1 MHWLEPWLAVFAL
14 VFMSGYKNV
23 NSSKNLVLT
32 TLSLEGLTIRRA
44 EPDDCDAVYEMF
56 TASTVY
62 SGTLQLPYPSREY
75 WRRRLSENPDN
86 VYYLV
91 GIIEGRIVGM
101 AHVAPSPRL
110 RRRHAGAIGIS
121 VHADWQGKGLGKE
134 LMSAIVD
141 LADNWLNLT
150 RLELEVYADN
160 EAAIRLY
167 ERFGF
172 EVEGRLRQHAFRDG
186 QFVDSIVMGRLR
198 ATDQNG

>member
-1 MHWLEPWLAVFAL
+1 
-14 VFMSGYKNV
+14 
-23 NSSKNLVLT
+23 
-32 TLSLEGLTIRRA
+32 LSIEGLKIRRA
-44 EPDDCDAVYEMF
+44 EADDCDGVYEMF

-91 GIIEGRIVGM
+91 ALIEGRIVGLS
-101 AHVAPSPRL
+101 HVATFSRPR
-110 RRRHAGAIGIS
+110 RSHAGAIGIS
-121 VHADWQGKGLGKE
+121 VHADWQGKGVGKE
-134 LMSAIVD
+134 LMRAIVD

-160 EAAIRLY
+160 EAAIHLY

-172 EVEGRLRQHAFRDG
+172 EVEGRLRQHALRDG
-186 QFVDSIVMGRLR
+186 QFVDSIVMGRLK
-198 ATDQNG
+198 

>member
-1 MHWLEPWLAVFAL
+1 
-14 VFMSGYKNV
+14 
-23 NSSKNLVLT
+23 
-32 TLSLEGLTIRRA
+32 LSIESLRIRRA
-44 EPDDCDAVYEMF
+44 EADDCDAVYEMF

-75 WRRRLSENPDN
+75 WRKRLSENTES
-86 VYYLV
+86 VYHLV
-91 GIIEGRIVGM
+91 GIIEDRIVGM
-101 AHVAPSPRL
+101 VSVAIPNRPR
-110 RRRHAGAIGIS
+110 RKHAGAIGIS
-121 VHADWQGKGLGKE
+121 VHGDWQGKGIGKE
-134 LMSAIVD
+134 LMRALVD

-198 ATDQNG
+198 PQT

>member
-1 MHWLEPWLAVFAL
+1 
-14 VFMSGYKNV
+14 MSIE
-23 NSSKNLVLT
+23 
-32 TLSLEGLTIRRA
+32 SLRIRRA
-44 EPDDCDAVYEMF
+44 EADDCDAVYEMF

-75 WRRRLSENPDN
+75 WRKRLSENTES
-86 VYYLV
+86 VYHLV
-91 GIIEGRIVGM
+91 GIIEDRIVGM
-101 AHVAPSPRL
+101 VSVAIPNRPR
-110 RRRHAGAIGIS
+110 RKHAGAIGIS
-121 VHADWQGKGLGKE
+121 VHGDWQGKGIGKE
-134 LMSAIVD
+134 LMRALVD

-198 ATDQNG
+198 PQT